1 MYQMPFWLRKSPPH
15 GDLRRSRLCAIFLA
29 GNVELDQ
36 NAGHEAGPSRLSVQ
50 PAQWREWLALRSVRG
65 VGNVTYRMLLERFA
79 SPQAVFAASVA
90 GLTQAGVQPAVARAI
105 VGFDQWSAADAEL
118 ERIAEAGV
126 RVVTRADAEYPVN
139 LTHVHDP
146 PPFVYVRGSLA
157 PQDQSAIAIV
167 GARSASA
174 YGREVARQLARDL
187 AHRRVTV
194 VSGLA
199 RGIDAEAHRA
209 ALEAGGRTIAVLGS
223 GLDVIYPPEHRRL
236 AHDMARHGAVIS
248 EFALGSRPEAG
259 HFPYRN
265 RVISGLSLGTV
276 VVEATEKSGSLI
288 TARCALEQNREVFA
302 VPGPI
307 TASRSRGP
315 HELIK
320 QGAKLVHNVEDIL
333 SEIAAAVTFQA
344 EPHDGAESG
353 LEPAGAGTLEPDE
366 ERLVQ
371 LFDGE
376 PLHVD
381 VLIARSGLGPARVL
395 EVLLGLELKGMVTQL
410 PGTHFIR
417 A

>member
-1 MYQMPFWLRKSPPH
+1 
-15 GDLRRSRLCAIFLA
+15 
-29 GNVELDQ
+29 LDK
-36 NAGHEAGPSRLSVQ
+36 NAGQDPGVSRVSTQ
-50 PAQWREWLALRSVRG
+50 PTQWREWLALRSVRG
-65 VGNVTYRMLLERFA
+65 VGNVTYRMLLEHFD

-90 GLTQAGVQPAVARAI
+90 RLTDAGVQPAVARAI
-105 VGFDQWSAADAEL
+105 VSFDQWQAVDTEL
-118 ERIAEAGV
+118 GRIAEAGV
-126 RVVTRADAEYPVN
+126 CLVTRADSEYPVN

-146 PPFVYVRGSLA
+146 PPFVYVRGSLV
-157 PQDQSAIAIV
+157 PQDQVAIAIV

-174 YGREVARQLARDL
+174 YGRGVAKQLGRDL

-199 RGIDAEAHRA
+199 RGIDAEAHRG
-209 ALEAGGRTIAVLGS
+209 ALEAGGRTIGVLGS

-236 AHDMARHGAVIS
+236 AQDMTQHGAVIS
-248 EFALGSRPEAG
+248 EFALGSQPEAG

-276 VVEATEKSGSLI
+276 VIEATEKSGSLI

-302 VPGPI
+302 VPGHI

-315 HELIK
+315 HDLLK
-320 QGAKLVHNVEDIL
+320 QGAKLVESVEDIL
-333 SEIAAAVTFQA
+333 SEIAPAVA
-344 EPHDGAESG
+344 LHAESQDG
-353 LEPAGAGTLEPDE
+353 SESGSIPEPAEVGVLEPDE
-366 ERLVQ
+366 ELLVK

-395 EVLLGLELKGMVTQL
+395 EVLLGLELKGIVSQL

-417 A
+417 T